1 MNRCKDFGTIMHNKI
16 YGKLQMPFCE
26 WVIALTHFGAVM
38 AQRYCTKPLLN
49 INLLE
54 NRAT

>member
-1 MNRCKDFGTIMHNKI
+1 MHNKI